1 MEYLYYLYNN
11 IDVIRDW
18 VNLAFIAIP
27 TIMAIFAIN
36 SAMEQGKQ
44 YKEMNSSTKRG
55 AAAVRSKYMKEKF
68 KAGKI
73 YLTAISC
80 LCIYIVVVR
89 IQYQL
94 AEKKIQQLESNYKN
108 DVEEAIRVE
117 KKLLKV
123 ELDSIKSENEKLKTL
138 LKKSQK

>member
-27 TIMAIFAIN
+27 TVMAIFAIY
-36 SAMEQGKQ
+36 SAMEHGKQ
-44 YKEMNSSTKRG
+44 YNEMNSSKKRG
-55 AAAVRSKYMKEKF
+55 AAAVKNKYMKEKF

-73 YLTAISC
+73 YLIAISC
-80 LCIYIVVVR
+80 LCVYIVVVR

-94 AEKKIQQLESNYKN
+94 AEKKIQQLESSYKT
-108 DVEEAIRVE
+108 DVEEAIKVE
-117 KKLLKV
+117 KRLLKM
-123 ELDSIKSENEKLKTL
+123 ELQAIKSENEKLKTQ